1 MHATLL
7 YSGAVSTLLW
17 KPQTL
22 LKAQRTASSVACTSA
37 SRRWMMK
44 KEMSPTAA
52 WFQVRGTHART
63 QVLCW
68 FGDKSSLEQK
78 KREQATE
85 E

>member
-1 MHATLL
+1 
-7 YSGAVSTLLW
+7 
-17 KPQTL
+17 
-22 LKAQRTASSVACTSA
+22 
-37 SRRWMMK
+37 MMK

-78 KREQATE
+78 KKGKRQKNDPEHTGTLSR
-85 E
+85 